1 MIFVILAQLLL
12 PLGAIAW
19 FAISPPRNL
28 LGVSLQ
34 ALITAITAI
43 SLFVIVRMGVWV
55 FPPWWTPYGYGL
67 LFILT
72 LAIRLKWY
80 HPKRRMLSSWL
91 GWVVIMG
98 FVSFE
103 VFAENEAVQSWAGQF
118 FPAIPAVALA
128 FPLRGDGY
136 LILNGGND
144 LRINAHLKTLDESIP
159 RFRAY
164 RGQSYGVDII
174 QPDPFGFRAP
184 GLVPRDPTV
193 YQIYGEPVL
202 APCTEKI
209 VIAIDDFPDMTI
221 PEIDQVNRNSNYVML
236 RCGDAEIALAHFRPR
251 SLSVQTGMEV
261 KAGDRIAEVGNSGAS
276 DEPHLH
282 IHAQRPGLSA
292 TPFSG
297 DPLPIR
303 LNGRYLIRGDHVT
316 MS

>member
-1 MIFVILAQLLL
+1 MLLIILAQLFL

-19 FAISPPRNL
+19 LAIAPPRNL

-34 ALITAITAI
+34 ALITAIFLFAI
-43 SLFVIVRMGVWV
+43 ARMGVWV
-55 FPPWWTPYGYGL
+55 FPPWCTPYGYGL
-67 LFILT
+67 LFVLA
-72 LAIRLKWY
+72 LAIRLKW
-80 HPKRRMLSSWL
+80 HRPNRRMPSSWL

-98 FVSFE
+98 FVSFG
-103 VFAENEAVQSWAGQF
+103 VFAGNEAVQSWSGQF
-118 FPAIPAVALA
+118 FPAIPAVDLA
-128 FPLRGDGY
+128 FPLRGHGY

-174 QPDPFGFRAP
+174 QTDQFGLRAP

-202 APCTEKI
+202 APCTGKI
-209 VIAIDDFPDMTI
+209 VIASNDFPDMTI
-221 PEIDQVNRNSNYVML
+221 PEIDQVNRGGNYVML
-236 RCGDAEIALAHFRPR
+236 RCGDADIALAHFRPH

-261 KAGDRIAEVGNSGAS
+261 KVGDLIAEVGNSGAS

-282 IHAQRPGLSA
+282 IHAQRPRGSA

-297 DPLPIR
+297 DPLPMR
-303 LNGRYLIRGDHVT
+303 LNGRYLIRGDRVT
-316 MS
+316 MP

>member
-1 MIFVILAQLLL
+1 MTFVILAQLLL
-12 PLGAIAW
+12 PLAAIAGL
-19 FAISPPRNL
+19 AIAPPRNL

-34 ALITAITAI
+34 ALITAIFLSAI
-43 SLFVIVRMGVWV
+43 ARMGVWV

-67 LFILT
+67 LFIIA
-72 LAIRLKWY
+72 LAIGLKW
-80 HPKRRMLSSWL
+80 HRPKRRMPSSWL
-91 GWVVIMG
+91 GWVLIVG
-98 FVSFE
+98 FVAFG
-103 VFAENEAVQSWAGQF
+103 VFAGNEAAQSWAGQF
-118 FPAIPAVALA
+118 SPAIPPVDLA

-136 LILNGGND
+136 LVLNGGND
-144 LRINAHLKTLDESIP
+144 LRINAHLKTLDESVP

-174 QPDPFGFRAP
+174 QTDRFGLRAP
-184 GLVPRDPTV
+184 GFVPSDPTV

-202 APCTEKI
+202 APCPGKI
-209 VIAIDDFPDMTI
+209 VIAIDGFPDMTI
-221 PEIDQVNRNSNYVML
+221 PEIDQVNRSGNYVML
-236 RCGDAEIALAHFRPR
+236 RCGDADIALAHFRPR

-282 IHAQRPGLSA
+282 IHAQRPGASA

-303 LNGRYLIRGDHVT
+303 LNGRYLIRGDRVT
-316 MS
+316 EHST